1 MFLLRLS
8 ISDFKNIFREQI
20 LYFMFIGA
28 PVLQY
33 VLFRWGLPWLVG
45 QYPGVEPYTGL
56 ILALLTLQVVG
67 GIGFVLASILLDERD
82 DGVLTA
88 LRITPIGPNAFL
100 FYRMFMGL
108 LIAWVF
114 AGIMLRWNG
123 VVQLDWS
130 VVLAGALLLAA
141 MAPMI
146 MLVMA
151 TFSRNKVEGL
161 AMYKG
166 INFVLMLPLAGV
178 FLPDDWQPLFVFI
191 PTHWTLRF
199 LDHAYLEQA
208 GNHFFLIGLPVH
220 LAFLWLMVRQ
230 FRKRVFESVA
240 ELI

>member
-1 MFLLRLS
+1 MSLLRLS

-28 PVLQY
+28 PILQY
-33 VLFRWGLPWLVG
+33 GLFRWGLPWVVG
-45 QYPGVEPYTGL
+45 QYPVVEPYTGL

-100 FYRMFMGL
+100 FYRMFMGM
-108 LIAWVF
+108 LIGWIF
-114 AGIMLRWNG
+114 ALIMLRWNG
-123 VVQLDWS
+123 IVQLEWP
-130 VVLAGALLLAA
+130 VVVAGALLLAA

-151 TFSRNKVEGL
+151 TFSKNKVEGL

-166 INFVLMLPLAGV
+166 INFVLMLPLAGI
-178 FLPDDWQPLFVFI
+178 FLPDAWGQLFAFL
-191 PTHWTLRF
+191 PTHWTLHF
-199 LDHAYLEQA
+199 LDQAYK
-208 GNHFFLIGLPVH
+208 GNILYHYFLIGFPVH